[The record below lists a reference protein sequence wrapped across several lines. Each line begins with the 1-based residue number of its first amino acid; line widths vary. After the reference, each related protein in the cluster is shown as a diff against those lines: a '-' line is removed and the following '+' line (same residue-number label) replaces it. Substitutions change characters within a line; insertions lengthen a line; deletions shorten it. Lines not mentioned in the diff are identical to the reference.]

1 MVAKSK
7 MYHLFSCSIPIHSS
21 RPDEDAIALKTV
33 CQKENKVV
41 KSTVVQIISSSSG
54 KPEETT
60 SMNILGFWDNG
71 NHLPEPGVKDVHE
84 HEHEEIK
91 IRTHVNKI
99 CSL

>member
-7 MYHLFSCSIPIHSS
+7 MYQLFSCSIPIHSS
-21 RPDEDAIALKTV
+21 RPDEDALALKTV

-60 SMNILGFWDNG
+60 SKKKLELNWTYQFGEKSQKP
-71 NHLPEPGVKDVHE
+71 PENA
-84 HEHEEIK
+84 I
-91 IRTHVNKI
+91 
-99 CSL
+99 

>member
-60 SMNILGFWDNG
+60 S
-71 NHLPEPGVKDVHE
+71 
-84 HEHEEIK
+84 K
-91 IRTHVNKI
+91 IDLI
-99 CSL
+99 I

>member
-7 MYHLFSCSIPIHSS
+7 MYLLFSFSIPIHSS
-21 RPDEDAIALKTV
+21 RPEEDALALKTV

-60 SMNILGFWDNG
+60 SNI
-71 NHLPEPGVKDVHE
+71 VKLDVTITLLTLE
-84 HEHEEIK
+84 K
-91 IRTHVNKI
+91 TTPSVFDATH
-99 CSL
+99 

>member
-60 SMNILGFWDNG
+60 STLETVEIV
-71 NHLPEPGVKDVHE
+71 EAVEIVKTVG
-84 HEHEEIK
+84 
-91 IRTHVNKI
+91 
-99 CSL
+99 

>member
-7 MYHLFSCSIPIHSS
+7 MYLLFSFSIPIHSS
-21 RPDEDAIALKTV
+21 RPEEDALALKTV

-60 SMNILGFWDNG
+60 SISLSD
-71 NHLPEPGVKDVHE
+71 LRIESKSPVKNA
-84 HEHEEIK
+84 K
-91 IRTHVNKI
+91 ITKGSKTYQR
-99 CSL
+99 L